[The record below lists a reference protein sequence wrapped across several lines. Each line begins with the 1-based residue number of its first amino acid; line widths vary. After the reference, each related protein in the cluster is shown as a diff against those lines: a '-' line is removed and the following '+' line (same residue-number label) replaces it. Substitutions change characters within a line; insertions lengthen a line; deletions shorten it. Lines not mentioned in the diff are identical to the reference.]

1 MLSAIEIGLAESGEG
16 GADVPRKGP
25 DFHLGDNWLVGYLG
39 IYHHGFLL
47 LFLLDSYLFVG

>member
-25 DFHLGDNWLVGYLG
+25 DFHLGDHWLVGYLG